1 MNLINKS
8 HVLILAIG
16 MILGAIALGFV
27 QAQSKVSTDVRLG
40 ARQLADGRVEI
51 GLQQKGDD
59 GSWGD
64 LELPASRFLPPN
76 ADIDQWRYSSDITVS
91 SVTEEPEQTQVI
103 VRQPPIMCVFGH
115 AYPSEDRF
123 WQWALAGS
131 RVAGFQYGVDIRLY
145 GARDSAEHAQ
155 DIASCLEL
163 DPIAIATSLPYAED
177 LAEIL
182 AEAHAA
188 EIPVVTFNSG
198 ADDAASV
205 NSLIHIGLDDFS
217 GGVLA
222 GDEFDD
228 EGVTGTVL
236 CVIHETDNVGLRER
250 CEGLEQGYDGG
261 GVVELFVDLHGPAD
275 RDEVQAY
282 IAEQIENGDVGGILT
297 LNHDTGMITLD
308 ALEESE
314 SDIVVASFGFSDGLA
329 DAVRDGDMLF
339 LVWDH
344 PLSQGYLAVSAMA
357 LAWTIEFSQLNAGVF
372 LNGAKI
378 LIQPTLADQERAAEL
393 QSMFRFAE
401 RLGSQDE
408 TSEEESTEDS
418 GPTEPSDNGDDQ

>member
-1 MNLINKS
+1 MNRLNKS

-27 QAQSKVSTDVRLG
+27 QAQTSVSTDVRIG

-51 GLQQKGDD
+51 GLQQRGGD
-59 GSWGD
+59 GSWAE
-64 LELPASRFLPPN
+64 LELPTSRFLPPN
-76 ADIDQWRYSSDITVS
+76 ADVDQWRYSSDITVS
-91 SVTEEPEQTQVI
+91 TVVEEPERPVI
-103 VRQPPIMCVFGH
+103 VRRPPIMCVFGH

-123 WQWALAGS
+123 WQWTLAGS
-131 RVAGFQYGVDIRLY
+131 RVAGFQYGVDMRLY
-145 GARDSAEHAQ
+145 AARGSAEHAQ
-155 DIASCLEL
+155 DIADCLAQE
-163 DPIAIATSLPYAED
+163 PIAIATSLPYADD
-177 LAEIL
+177 LAEVL
-182 AEAHAA
+182 AEARAA

-198 ADDAASV
+198 ADDADSV
-205 NSLIHIGLDDFS
+205 GSLLHIGLDDFQ
-217 GGVLA
+217 GGMLA

-250 CEGLEQGYDGG
+250 CEGLEAGYDGG

-275 RDEVQAY
+275 RDEVQGY

-297 LNHDTGMITLD
+297 LNHDTGMITLA
-308 ALEESE
+308 ALEASE
-314 SDIVVASFGFSDGLA
+314 SDVVVASFGFSDGLA
-329 DAVRDGDMLF
+329 NAVREGDMLF

-357 LAWTIEFSQLNAGVF
+357 LAWTIEFSRLNAEVF

-378 LIQPTLADQERAAEL
+378 LIEPTLADQERAAEL
-393 QSMFRFAE
+393 QSMFRFADQ
-401 RLGSQDE
+401 LGNQSEGTEDE
-408 TSEEESTEDS
+408 GAEDS
-418 GPTEPSDNGDDQ
+418 GESEPSGSGDDQ

>member
-1 MNLINKS
+1 MSKVNKS

-16 MILGAIALGFV
+16 MILGAIALGLV
-27 QAQSKVSTDVRLG
+27 QAQTSVSTDVRIG
-40 ARQLADGRVEI
+40 ARHLKDGRVEI
-51 GLQQKGDD
+51 GLQQRGDD
-59 GSWGD
+59 GSWAD
-64 LELPASRFLPPN
+64 LDLPANRFLPSN
-76 ADIDQWRYSSDITVS
+76 ATTDEWRYSSEIAVTA
-91 SVTEEPEQTQVI
+91 VTEEEEPI
-103 VRQPPIMCVFGH
+103 VVTREPLIMCVFGH

-123 WQWALAGS
+123 WQWTLAGS
-131 RVAGFQYGVDIRLY
+131 RVAGFQYGVDMRLY

-155 DIASCLEL
+155 DIADCLAQE
-163 DPIAIATSLPYAED
+163 PIAIATSLPYADD
-177 LAEIL
+177 LAEVL

-198 ADDAASV
+198 AGDSDSV
-205 NSLIHIGLDDFS
+205 DSLVHIGLDDFN

-222 GDEFDD
+222 GDEFDE

-282 IAEQIENGDVGGILT
+282 IAEQIETSDAGGILT

-329 DAVRDGDMLF
+329 NAVRDGDMLF
-339 LVWDH
+339 LIWDH
-344 PLSQGYLAVSAMA
+344 PISQGYLAVSAMA
-357 LAWTIEFSQLNAGVF
+357 LAFTIESSLLNSEVF

-401 RLGSQDE
+401 RLGSQGE
-408 TSEEESTEDS
+408 GTEDES
-418 GPTEPSDNGDDQ
+418 AEDPGQPEPSDNGDDQ

>member
-1 MNLINKS
+1 MNRLNKS

-27 QAQSKVSTDVRLG
+27 QAQTSVSTDVRIG

-59 GSWGD
+59 GSWAE
-64 LELPASRFLPPN
+64 LELPTSRFLPPN
-76 ADIDQWRYSSDITVS
+76 ADIDEWRYSSELAVS
-91 SVTEEPEQTQVI
+91 AVVEEPEQPVI

-123 WQWALAGS
+123 WQWTLAGS
-131 RVAGFQYGVDIRLY
+131 RVAGYQYGVDMRLY
-145 GARDSAEHAQ
+145 GARNSDEHAQ
-155 DIASCLEL
+155 DIADCLAQE
-163 DPIAIATSLPYAED
+163 PIAIATSLPYADD
-177 LAEIL
+177 LAEVL
-182 AEAHAA
+182 AEARAA
-188 EIPVVTFNSG
+188 QIPLVTFNSG
-198 ADDAASV
+198 ADDADSV
-205 NSLIHIGLDDFS
+205 GSLMHIGLDDFR

-236 CVIHETDNVGLRER
+236 CVIHETDNVGLRDR
-250 CEGLEQGYDGG
+250 CRGLEEGYDGG
-261 GVVELFVDLHGPAD
+261 DVVELFVDLHGPAD
-275 RDEVQAY
+275 REEVQGH
-282 IAEQIENGDVGGILT
+282 IAEQIAVGNIGGILT
-297 LNHDTGMITLD
+297 LNHDTGMITLA
-308 ALEESE
+308 ALEASE
-314 SDIVVASFGFSDGLA
+314 SNVVVASFGFSDGLA
-329 DAVRDGDMLF
+329 NAVREGDMLF

-357 LAWTIEFSQLNAGVF
+357 LAWTIEFSQLNAEVF

-393 QSMFRFAE
+393 QSMFRFADQ
-401 RLGSQDE
+401 LGNQNE
-408 TSEEESTEDS
+408 GAEDS
-418 GPTEPSDNGDDQ
+418 DESEPSDGGGDQ